1 MGIADGKGIF
11 RKIAFQIGDRFFR
24 FAINPDNM
32 VYSRPHRA
40 MATKTKSRIVI
51 SDFQDD
57 IPTITISGTTGLN
70 PTGVASDRGVAK
82 IREMKDYLMD
92 YAAMGGNGNKSSADF
107 YFHDFTN
114 AEHYVVH
121 LSPEGV
127 NYTQDVNSPL
137 THRYDIKFIILR
149 NAGEP
154 DQDDVV
160 DPEIGNRF
168 PTLPNGTG
176 SQGSGSSN
184 NGVGSGVQDSSGETS
199 NDTPYDPASGND
211 SIYNKGTGSNYV
223 PSYNTDP
230 INPQAPSPSS
240 YTQGATGLGYA
251 LGYYLRNNGGGR

>member
-11 RKIAFQIGDRFFR
+11 RKIAFELDGKFFR

-32 VYSRPHRA
+32 VYSRPHRTT
-40 MATKTKSRIVI
+40 ATKTKSRIVV

-57 IPTITISGTTGLN
+57 IHTVTISGTTGLN
-70 PTGVASDRGVAK
+70 PTGVAADRGIAK
-82 IREMKDYLMD
+82 IREMKNFLEN
-92 YAAMGGNGNKSSADF
+92 YASLGGNGNKSAADF

-127 NYTQDVNSPL
+127 NFTQDANSPL

-149 NAGEP
+149 KAGEP

-168 PTLPNGTG
+168 PTLPDGTG
-176 SQGSGSSN
+176 LGGVGNS
-184 NGVGSGVQDSSGETS
+184 GVGSGAQDSSGETS
-199 NDTPYDPASGND
+199 DDKPYDPASGND
-211 SIYNKGTGSNYV
+211 SIYNKGSGSGYQNNN
-223 PSYNTDP
+223 NTQP
-230 INPQAPSPSS
+230 VNPQAPSPSS
-240 YTQGATGLGYA
+240 SSYGQTGLGYA